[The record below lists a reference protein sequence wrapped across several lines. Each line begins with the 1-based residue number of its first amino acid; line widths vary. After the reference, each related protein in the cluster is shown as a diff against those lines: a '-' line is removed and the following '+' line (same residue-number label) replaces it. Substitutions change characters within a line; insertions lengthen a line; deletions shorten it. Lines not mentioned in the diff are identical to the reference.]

1 MPCSCLKVFLTV
13 EISLKSWKNIAKI
26 WDKVEGI
33 SDDETVV
40 IILLD
45 TSSLTDKENVHRRG
59 KSSYKTYGC
68 INVQTIF

>member
-1 MPCSCLKVFLTV
+1 M
-13 EISLKSWKNIAKI
+13 EKNTKI

-45 TSSLTDKENVHRRG
+45 ASCLTDKENVHRRE
-59 KSSYKTYGC
+59 KSSYKTYES
-68 INVQTIF
+68 ID